1 MGASDDV
8 EKERES
14 VRRQVAAERE
24 KEEAD
29 GGSCSSD
36 ALPAS
41 LMPKSKLFF
50 LPNFNLIAG

>member
-1 MGASDDV
+1 MTMWR
-8 EKERES
+8 KRES